1 MALTVSTSNNSKLK
15 SAMLAG
21 LAGTAGATLLALG
34 GGQVTA
40 HADTVVDA
48 NHVQVESGDT
58 LSKIAQEHN
67 TTVDQ
72 LAKDNNI
79 SDVNMIHVGDTLT
92 LSGGAQVEV
101 PQTNTGN
108 TGAVQQATQNTA
120 YTGGNGQG
128 QSQGAQ
134 ASTTSA
140 NAGSS
145 AGYTS
150 NVSGSE
156 QAAKDW
162 IAQRE
167 SGGSYTARNGQYVGR
182 YQLSSAYL
190 NGDYSPANQERVA
203 DQYCAQR
210 YGSWQA
216 AQAHW
221 IANGWW

>member
-72 LAKDNNI
+72 LAKNNNI
-79 SDVNMIHVGDTLT
+79 SDINMIHVGDTLT
-92 LSGGAQVEV
+92 LSGGTQVDV
-101 PQTNTGN
+101 PQTNTGV
-108 TGAVQQATQNTA
+108 VQQATQNTA

-128 QSQGAQ
+128 AQ
-134 ASTTSA
+134 ASTASA

-150 NVSGSE
+150 SLDGN
-156 QAAKDW
+156 AAANA
-162 IAQRE
+162 IAQAE
-167 SGGSYTARNGQYVGR
+167 SGGSYTAQNGR
-182 YQLSSAYL
+182 LA
-190 NGDYSPANQERVA
+190 
-203 DQYCAQR
+203 
-210 YGSWQA
+210 
-216 AQAHW
+216 
-221 IANGWW
+221 

>member
-79 SDVNMIHVGDTLT
+79 SDINMIHVGDTLT

-101 PQTNTGN
+101 PQTN

-134 ASTTSA
+134 ASTASA

-150 NVSGSE
+150 SLDGN
-156 QAAKDW
+156 AAANA
-162 IAQRE
+162 IAQAE
-167 SGGSYTARNGQYVGR
+167 SGGSYTAQNGR
-182 YQLSSAYL
+182 LA
-190 NGDYSPANQERVA
+190 
-203 DQYCAQR
+203 
-210 YGSWQA
+210 
-216 AQAHW
+216 
-221 IANGWW
+221 

>member
-72 LAKDNNI
+72 LAKNNNI

-101 PQTNTGN
+101 PQTNTVN

-134 ASTTSA
+134 ASTTGA

-150 NVSGSE
+150 SLDGN
-156 QAAKDW
+156 AAANA
-162 IAQRE
+162 IAQAE
-167 SGGSYTARNGQYVGR
+167 SGGSYTAQNGR
-182 YQLSSAYL
+182 LA
-190 NGDYSPANQERVA
+190 
-203 DQYCAQR
+203 
-210 YGSWQA
+210 
-216 AQAHW
+216 
-221 IANGWW
+221 

>member
-79 SDVNMIHVGDTLT
+79 ADVNMIHVGDTLT

-128 QSQGAQ
+128 QGAQ
-134 ASTTSA
+134 ASTASA

-150 NVSGSE
+150 SLDGN
-156 QAAKDW
+156 AAANA
-162 IAQRE
+162 IAQAE
-167 SGGSYTARNGQYVGR
+167 SGGSYTAQNGR
-182 YQLSSAYL
+182 LA
-190 NGDYSPANQERVA
+190 
-203 DQYCAQR
+203 
-210 YGSWQA
+210 
-216 AQAHW
+216 
-221 IANGWW
+221 

>member
-108 TGAVQQATQNTA
+108 TGAVQQSTQNTA

-128 QSQGAQ
+128 AQ
-134 ASTTSA
+134 ASTASA

-167 SGGSYTARNGQYVGR
+167 SGGSYTARNGQYIGR

-203 DQYCAQR
+203 DQYAQQR

-221 IANGWW
+221 LANGWW

>member
-108 TGAVQQATQNTA
+108 TGAVQQAAQNTA

-150 NVSGSE
+150 SLDGN
-156 QAAKDW
+156 AAANA
-162 IAQRE
+162 IAQAE
-167 SGGSYTARNGQYVGR
+167 SGGSYTAQNGR
-182 YQLSSAYL
+182 YYGKYQLDLAYL
-190 NGDYSPANQERVA
+190 GGDLSPQHQDQVFQ
-203 DQYCAQR
+203 QYCNSR
-210 YGSWQA
+210 YGSVQNA
-216 AQAHW
+216 YSFRQAH
-221 IANGWW
+221 GWY

>member
-120 YTGGNGQG
+120 YTGGNSQG

-134 ASTTSA
+134 ASTASA

-162 IAQRE
+162 IAQHE
-167 SGGSYTARNGQYVGR
+167 SGGSYTARNGQYIGR

-221 IANGWW
+221 LANGWW

>member
-79 SDVNMIHVGDTLT
+79 SDVNMIHAGDTLT

-108 TGAVQQATQNTA
+108 TGVVQQATQNTA
-120 YTGGNGQG
+120 YTGGNG

-150 NVSGSE
+150 SLDGN
-156 QAAKDW
+156 AAANA
-162 IAQRE
+162 IAQAE
-167 SGGSYTARNGQYVGR
+167 SGGSYTAQNGR
-182 YQLSSAYL
+182 LA
-190 NGDYSPANQERVA
+190 
-203 DQYCAQR
+203 
-210 YGSWQA
+210 
-216 AQAHW
+216 
-221 IANGWW
+221 

>member
-92 LSGGAQVEV
+92 LSGGTQVDV

-128 QSQGAQ
+128 AQ
-134 ASTTSA
+134 ASTASA

-150 NVSGSE
+150 SLDGN
-156 QAAKDW
+156 AAANA
-162 IAQRE
+162 IAQAE
-167 SGGSYTARNGQYVGR
+167 SGGSYTAQNGR
-182 YQLSSAYL
+182 LA
-190 NGDYSPANQERVA
+190 
-203 DQYCAQR
+203 
-210 YGSWQA
+210 
-216 AQAHW
+216 
-221 IANGWW
+221 

>member
-92 LSGGAQVEV
+92 LSGGTQVDV
-101 PQTNTGN
+101 PQTN

-128 QSQGAQ
+128 AQ
-134 ASTTSA
+134 ASTASA

-167 SGGSYTARNGQYVGR
+167 SGGSYTARNGQYIGR

-203 DQYCAQR
+203 DQYAQQR

>member
-134 ASTTSA
+134 ASTASA

-162 IAQRE
+162 IAQHE
-167 SGGSYTARNGQYVGR
+167 SGGSYTARNGQYIGR

-221 IANGWW
+221 LANGWW

>member
-120 YTGGNGQG
+120 YTDGNG
-128 QSQGAQ
+128 QGAQ
-134 ASTTSA
+134 ASTASA

-150 NVSGSE
+150 SLDGN
-156 QAAKDW
+156 AAANA
-162 IAQRE
+162 IAQAE
-167 SGGSYTARNGQYVGR
+167 SGGSYTAQNGR
-182 YQLSSAYL
+182 LA
-190 NGDYSPANQERVA
+190 
-203 DQYCAQR
+203 
-210 YGSWQA
+210 
-216 AQAHW
+216 
-221 IANGWW
+221 

>member
-101 PQTNTGN
+101 PQTS

-134 ASTTSA
+134 ASTTGA

-150 NVSGSE
+150 SLDGN
-156 QAAKDW
+156 AAANA
-162 IAQRE
+162 IAQAE
-167 SGGSYTARNGQYVGR
+167 SGGSYTAQNGR
-182 YQLSSAYL
+182 LA
-190 NGDYSPANQERVA
+190 
-203 DQYCAQR
+203 
-210 YGSWQA
+210 
-216 AQAHW
+216 
-221 IANGWW
+221 

>member
-92 LSGGAQVEV
+92 LSGGTQVDV

-134 ASTTSA
+134 AS
-140 NAGSS
+140 S

-150 NVSGSE
+150 SLDGN
-156 QAAKDW
+156 AAANA
-162 IAQRE
+162 IAQAE
-167 SGGSYTARNGQYVGR
+167 SGGSYTAQNGR
-182 YQLSSAYL
+182 LA
-190 NGDYSPANQERVA
+190 
-203 DQYCAQR
+203 
-210 YGSWQA
+210 
-216 AQAHW
+216 
-221 IANGWW
+221 